1 MIHSKKIDDQEWCED
16 NVIFVC
22 QTWFYSAGLY
32 KNIYIY
38 FVSNLENS
46 CNVYHLFLQYGYDQY
61 TYPHSKRK
69 QFSQTQNIDN

>member
-1 MIHSKKIDDQEWCED
+1 MIKSDVKI
-16 NVIFVC
+16 
-22 QTWFYSAGLY
+22 TSSLY
-32 KNIYIY
+32 VKHGFTQQAYTRIYIY

-61 TYPHSKRK
+61 TYPHAKRK